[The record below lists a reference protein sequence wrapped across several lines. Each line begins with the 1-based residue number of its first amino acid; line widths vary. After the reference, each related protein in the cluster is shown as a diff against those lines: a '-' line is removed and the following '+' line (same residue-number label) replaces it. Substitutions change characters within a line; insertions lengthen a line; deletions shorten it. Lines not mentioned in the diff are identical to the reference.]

1 MQKKIWWAQST
12 WYLCSCNLLNKNFWD
27 PFFFFCY
34 TCIQNDYSVALLP
47 YSWRNI
53 LQWLTRGHVYTGTW
67 CHLSG
72 IALAWTSTIDPTENI
87 QNKNTLLIISPE
99 MFLNIHCWKL
109 RTLIIFISMSICIS
123 AFLFPTEWINFWL

>member
-1 MQKKIWWAQST
+1 MKIKIQWARST
-12 WYLCSCNLLNKNFWD
+12 VSVLLKLLRPLFYY
-27 PFFFFCY
+27 FCY
-34 TCIQNDYSVALLP
+34 TSRMITVYIALLP

-87 QNKNTLLIISPE
+87 QNKNTLFIISPE

-109 RTLIIFISMSICIS
+109 RTLIIFISMSICLS